1 MNWKTRPEPL
11 RCLYSPACGKYD
23 RLFGSSR
30 HRGVGNIKNAFKN
43 MKCSLSHLSTHRH
56 CVIYLVYPLCFPRR
70 VKPYLRLSYY
80 FSLQF
85 LSASIFNNARSRFL
99 KIKALPSQFKNQIL
113 RVQHCKFRNQISGF
127 SIANSGIRS
136 PGSALP
142 IQEPDL
148 RVQHCQFK
156 NPNPWTRKYKF
167 WRGKSCNETH
177 LIPWDI
183 FSERHIYDHFQFHQP
198 KKTGTWFQNQSKGYA
213 N

>member
-1 MNWKTRPEPL
+1 MIGFSVLADTERSAIFKTH
-11 RCLYSPACGKYD
+11 SKIWN
-23 RLFGSSR
+23 
-30 HRGVGNIKNAFKN
+30 V
-43 MKCSLSHLSTHRH
+43 H
-56 CVIYLVYPLCFPRR
+56 CRIYLLTATVWYIWCIRSAFHAEW
-70 VKPYLRLSYY
+70 KPYLRLSYY

-85 LSASIFNNARSRFL
+85 FVCQYF
-99 KIKALPSQFKNQIL
+99 QQ
-113 RVQHCKFRNQISGF
+113 C
-127 SIANSGIRS
+127 SIAILKDQGAAISIQESNS